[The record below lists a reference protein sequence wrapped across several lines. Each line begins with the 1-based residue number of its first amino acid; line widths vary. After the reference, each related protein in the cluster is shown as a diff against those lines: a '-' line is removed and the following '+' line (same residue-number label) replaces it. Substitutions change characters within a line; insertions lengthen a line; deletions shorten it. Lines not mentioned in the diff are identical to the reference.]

1 MQKSTYARQ
10 LTANCRMSLAV
21 KQLASRKEK
30 TKVYCSDITLMPAQ
44 RSNPFLAQA
53 GEHVKFKGSR
63 SSGSVVFSKE
73 GRHRLRTVQSEQA
86 CSKKHHL
93 DASCDEVKNE
103 KFINSQPASRPRSST
118 SVNDLRAEL
127 DFRPAAFTRIR
138 IRQWRIASL
147 FQTLNLGRVY

>member
-1 MQKSTYARQ
+1 M
-10 LTANCRMSLAV
+10 
-21 KQLASRKEK
+21 
-30 TKVYCSDITLMPAQ
+30 MPAQ

-73 GRHRLRTVQSEQA
+73 GRHRLPTVQSEQA

-103 KFINSQPASRPRSST
+103 KFINSQPASHPRSST

-127 DFRPAAFTRIR
+127 DFRPAAFKR

-147 FQTLNLGRVY
+147 NFPNAEFRTSLLIVPRILEDHLTLLVICPSSLQSRETVVKQVHFQRLS